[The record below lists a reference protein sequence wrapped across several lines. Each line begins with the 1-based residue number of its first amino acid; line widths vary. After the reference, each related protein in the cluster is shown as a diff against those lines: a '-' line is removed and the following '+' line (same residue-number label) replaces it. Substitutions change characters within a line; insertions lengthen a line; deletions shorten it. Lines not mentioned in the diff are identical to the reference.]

1 MTTTTAARVAGA
13 KYNKKA
19 ANQLKNNLGRKIN
32 LNNAQK
38 VLQKEIANLKNEI
51 RVRYNRGEF
60 VGRYNIQ
67 QRRLEN
73 LLRNVNRKLRLRG
86 PPIQRHF
93 TPREL
98 NVLNKPGDLHT
109 YLSELNK
116 LVKKYRIPQLPHR
129 WGLVHKM
136 INSNREARNQLARQY
151 GLHWEMKARGQ
162 QWKRRRTSN

>member
-1 MTTTTAARVAGA
+1 MTTTAARVASA

-19 ANQLKNNLGRKIN
+19 ANQLKNNFGRKIN

-98 NVLNKPGDLHT
+98 NVLNKQEGDLHT

-129 WGLVHKM
+129 WGLVLKM
-136 INSNREARNQLARQY
+136 SNSNREARNQIARQY
-151 GLHWEMKARGQ
+151 GLLWEMKARGQ
-162 QWKRRRTSN
+162 QWKRRKLS